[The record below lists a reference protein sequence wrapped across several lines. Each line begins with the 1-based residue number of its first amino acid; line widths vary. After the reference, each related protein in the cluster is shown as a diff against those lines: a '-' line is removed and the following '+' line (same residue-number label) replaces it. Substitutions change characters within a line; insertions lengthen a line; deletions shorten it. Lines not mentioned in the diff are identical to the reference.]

1 MSKLLVACLLLGFL
15 VLEFGLR
22 PTSSWG
28 IINVNDDVELEG
40 FVKTQNIL
48 RTPMFRDA
56 EFIMQ
61 RNTAQLEG
69 KYYFLR
75 ESQAFG
81 RFATGPLEEA
91 TLTLI
96 GRGVY
101 DSIYDIRHTYSEAFG
116 KDERLNRQF
125 EYKLR
130 EAFVDMVLPPFTL
143 RLGRQQVVWGETD
156 NFRALDVINPLD
168 LRWHANWEPWE
179 DIRIPLWM
187 ARAIY
192 DIGKF
197 GPLEESFVEA
207 VWIPWDF
214 QPNKVAADPRRPWG
228 FIGDGLSAVANSAII
243 GDELFDLALTV
254 RDGKPSKKLKNG
266 QAGVRFKAIWGGIDF
281 SLNYFYGFSADPG
294 FKVRS
299 DLARLEGNT
308 LRAVLETDHP
318 RSHVVGIAANYSEE
332 KYTQSV
338 FRVETTF
345 TTGVPVALDPKAA
358 LTRIDPD
365 GNLFDTADRSVVM
378 LAIDRPT
385 WIRPLNNLR
394 TFFLSAQFFWRRY
407 LDYSRLYRGIPSVRR
422 AHIDGEV
429 VPGRFVSENRDKI
442 DQNEFVITFSA
453 STSYGAA
460 GLWQPLF
467 VFALDPLSTGA
478 YNKFAMD
485 YLWSNYIIFRFEQ
498 NFFWRVSG
506 HDLGPWAIGDLYG
519 RPRDSRHESVFS
531 AIFQF

>member
-1 MSKLLVACLLLGFL
+1 MRLRTCFASWVLFL
-15 VLEFGLR
+15 ALAIM
-22 PTSSWG
+22 PAPSWG
-28 IINVNDDVELEG
+28 IIAVTDDVELEG

-56 EFIMQ
+56 ELIMQ

-101 DSIYDIRHTYSEAFG
+101 DTVYDIRHRYNEAFG
-116 KDERLNRQF
+116 KDQRLNRQA

-197 GPLEESFVEA
+197 GPLEESFIEA

-228 FIGDGLSAVANSAII
+228 FIGDGLAAVPNSVMF
-243 GDELFDLALTV
+243 GDELHNLITTV
-254 RDGKPSKKLKNG
+254 RDDKPSKKFKNG

-281 SLNYFYGFSADPG
+281 SLNYFYGFSADAG

-299 DLARLEGNT
+299 DLARLEGRT
-308 LRAVLETDHP
+308 LHAVLDRVHP

-338 FRVETTF
+338 FRMETTF
-345 TTGVPVALDPKAA
+345 TTGVPVALDPAA
-358 LTRIDPD
+358 AFTRIDPD

-385 WIRPLNNLR
+385 WIRPLNDIR

-422 AHIDGEV
+422 AHMNGEV
-429 VPGRFVSENRDKI
+429 AQGRFVSTNTDKI

-453 STSYGAA
+453 STSYGPG

-478 YNKFAMD
+478 YNKLAMD
-485 YLWSNYIIFRFEQ
+485 YLWSNYFVLRFEQ
-498 NFFWRVSG
+498 NFFWRVRS
-506 HDLGPWAIGDLYG
+506 HDPGPWGIGDLYG

>member
-1 MSKLLVACLLLGFL
+1 MRLRTCFASCVLFL
-15 VLEFGLR
+15 ALAVM
-22 PTSSWG
+22 PAPSWG
-28 IINVNDDVELEG
+28 IIAVTDDVELEG
-40 FVKTQNIL
+40 FVKTQNII

-101 DSIYDIRHTYSEAFG
+101 DSIYDIRHTYNEAFG
-116 KDERLNRQF
+116 KDQRLNRQF

-192 DIGKF
+192 DIGKL

-214 QPNKVAADPRRPWG
+214 QPNKVAADPRRPWP
-228 FIGDGLSAVANSAII
+228 FIGDGFAAVPNSIMF
-243 GDELFDLALTV
+243 GDELLDLVTMV
-254 RDGKPSKKLKNG
+254 RDDKPSKKFKNG

-281 SLNYFYGFSADPG
+281 SLNYFYGFSADAG
-294 FKVRS
+294 FKVRGH
-299 DLARLEGNT
+299 REGNT
-308 LRAVLETDHP
+308 FRAMLDRVHP

-345 TTGVPVALDPKAA
+345 TTGVPVALDPTAA
-358 LTRIDPD
+358 FTPTR
-365 GNLFDTADRSVVM
+365 
-378 LAIDRPT
+378 
-385 WIRPLNNLR
+385 
-394 TFFLSAQFFWRRY
+394 
-407 LDYSRLYRGIPSVRR
+407 
-422 AHIDGEV
+422 
-429 VPGRFVSENRDKI
+429 PG
-442 DQNEFVITFSA
+442 
-453 STSYGAA
+453 
-460 GLWQPLF
+460 W
-467 VFALDPLSTGA
+467 
-478 YNKFAMD
+478 
-485 YLWSNYIIFRFEQ
+485 
-498 NFFWRVSG
+498 
-506 HDLGPWAIGDLYG
+506 
-519 RPRDSRHESVFS
+519 ESL
-531 AIFQF
+531 

>member
-1 MSKLLVACLLLGFL
+1 MRLRTCLVSCVLFLGL
-15 VLEFGLR
+15 AVL
-22 PTSSWG
+22 PAPSWG
-28 IINVNDDVELEG
+28 IIAVTDDVELEG

-56 EFIMQ
+56 ELIMQ

-81 RFATGPLEEA
+81 RFSTGPLEEA

-192 DIGKF
+192 DIGKL

-228 FIGDGLSAVANSAII
+228 FIGDGLAEVANSVMF
-243 GDELFDLALTV
+243 GDELLHLATTV
-254 RDGKPSKKLKNG
+254 RDDKPSKKFKNG

-281 SLNYFYGFSADPG
+281 SLNYFYGFSADAG

-299 DLARLEGNT
+299 DLARLEGRT
-308 LRAVLETDHP
+308 LHAVLDRVHP
-318 RSHVVGIAANYSEE
+318 RSHVLGIAANYSEE

-345 TTGVPVALDPKAA
+345 TTGVPVALDPTAA
-358 LTRIDPD
+358 FSRLDPD

-378 LAIDRPT
+378 LAVDRPT

-407 LDYSRLYRGIPSVRR
+407 LDYSRLYRGIPSVLR
-422 AHIDGEV
+422 ARNSDGEV
-429 VPGRFVSENRDKI
+429 VPGRFVSTNRDKI
-442 DQNEFVITFSA
+442 DQNEFVMTFSA
-453 STSYGAA
+453 STSYGPG

-485 YLWSNYIIFRFEQ
+485 YLWSNYFILRFEQ
-498 NFFWRVSG
+498 NFFWRVRS
-506 HDLGPWAIGDLYG
+506 HDPGPWAIGDLYG
-519 RPRDSRHESVFS
+519 RPGDSRHESVVS

>member
-1 MSKLLVACLLLGFL
+1 MRLRICLVSCALFLGL
-15 VLEFGLR
+15 AVL
-22 PTSSWG
+22 PPPSWG
-28 IINVNDDVELEG
+28 IIAVTDDVELEG

-56 EFIMQ
+56 ELIMQ

-81 RFATGPLEEA
+81 RFSTGPLEEA

-192 DIGKF
+192 DIGKL

-228 FIGDGLSAVANSAII
+228 FIGDGLAEVANSAIV
-243 GDELFDLALTV
+243 GGELFDLNLMV
-254 RDGKPSKKLKNG
+254 RDDKPSKKFKNG

-281 SLNYFYGFSADPG
+281 SLNYFYGFSADAG

-299 DLARLEGNT
+299 NSPEGDIWRT
-308 LRAVLETDHP
+308 VLERVHP

-345 TTGVPVALDPKAA
+345 TTGVPVALDPAA
-358 LTRIDPD
+358 FGKRLDPD
-365 GNLFDTADRSVVM
+365 RNLFDTADRSVVM
-378 LAIDRPT
+378 LAVDRPT

-407 LDYSRLYRGIPSVRR
+407 LDYSRLYRGIPSVLR
-422 AHIDGEV
+422 AHLDGEV
-429 VPGRFVSENRDKI
+429 VPGKFVNTNRDKI
-442 DQNEFVITFSA
+442 DQNEFVLTFSA
-453 STSYGAA
+453 STSYGPG

-485 YLWSNYIIFRFEQ
+485 YLWSNHFVLRFEQ
-498 NFFWRVSG
+498 NFFWRVRS
-506 HDLGPWAIGDLYG
+506 HDPGPWAIGDLYG
-519 RPRDSRHESVFS
+519 RPGDSRHESVVS